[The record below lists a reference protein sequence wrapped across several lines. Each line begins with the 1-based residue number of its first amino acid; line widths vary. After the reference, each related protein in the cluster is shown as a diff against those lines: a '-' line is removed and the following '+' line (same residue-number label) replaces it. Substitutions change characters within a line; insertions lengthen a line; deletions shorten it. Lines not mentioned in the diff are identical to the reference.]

1 MINSKRA
8 LGDWRA
14 GHKTHGCAEHL
25 AHCSCWEPGRR
36 VCFQLKIIIKIQG
49 LLAQVRSQTVHIL
62 HITDSGKLVVSQK
75 LGTFCRDDDELAL
88 SRCREAEQTFHSQ
101 VEVCQM
107 RS

>member
-1 MINSKRA
+1 MPETFSTLLLLGTSKKG
-8 LGDWRA
+8 L
-14 GHKTHGCAEHL
+14 
-25 AHCSCWEPGRR
+25 P
-36 VCFQLKIIIKIQG
+36 LKC

-101 VEVCQM
+101 AEVRQM
-107 RS
+107 RSQHEAHCACHRS